1 MIMALMRYVLAGR
14 RGLAGVLVTTLGVAL
29 ACGGSSGP
37 NRRSQCTQVL
47 EAACGR
53 LGGTCMLFPSNQISG
68 CVQAGINSCCAG
80 NCGASVVSTE
90 ADIDACVTEIKAAT
104 CASLDVTN
112 GGTLP
117 PSCVGVVRS
126 ALSAKTSALQSTAA
140 SPGERI
146 GNIVAQ

>member
-1 MIMALMRYVLAGR
+1 
-14 RGLAGVLVTTLGVAL
+14 
-29 ACGGSSGP
+29 
-37 NRRSQCTQVL
+37 
-47 EAACGR
+47 
-53 LGGTCMLFPSNQISG
+53 MLFASNQISG
-68 CVQAGINSCCAG
+68 CVQAGVNSCCAG
-80 NCGASVVSTE
+80 SCGASVASTQM
-90 ADIDACVTEIKAAT
+90 DIDVCVTDINAAT

-126 ALSAKTSALQSTAA
+126 ALGSTTSALQSTAP